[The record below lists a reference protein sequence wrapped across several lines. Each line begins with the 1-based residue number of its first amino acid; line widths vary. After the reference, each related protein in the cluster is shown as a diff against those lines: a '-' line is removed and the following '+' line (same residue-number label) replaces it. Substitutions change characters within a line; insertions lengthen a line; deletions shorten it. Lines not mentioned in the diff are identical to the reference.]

1 MPFTFL
7 PTNNTGYK
15 NAGSLNYCPGFPLLQ
30 LGGAM
35 APAIKELSRWLDANS
50 EYYVAPDWADVVKHS
65 VSTTHF
71 NVTLYYV
78 NVIFVFHSIPT
89 LQFVC

>member
-1 MPFTFL
+1 MLFL
-7 PTNNTGYK
+7 LIPT
-15 NAGSLNYCPGFPLLQ
+15 LQ

-65 VSTTHF
+65 VSIRTKTVFISHEVLLQANRCRIVSCF
-71 NVTLYYV
+71 TVT
-78 NVIFVFHSIPT
+78 VIS
-89 LQFVC
+89 